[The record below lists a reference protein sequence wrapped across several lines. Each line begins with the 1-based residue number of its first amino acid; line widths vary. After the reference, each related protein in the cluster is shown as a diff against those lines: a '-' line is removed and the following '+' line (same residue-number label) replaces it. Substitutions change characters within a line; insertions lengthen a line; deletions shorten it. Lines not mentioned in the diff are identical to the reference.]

1 LKIDLEKHLTA
12 SGRTFVQGLSMIP
25 ATARRVVS
33 LDDDESID
41 IEAATA
47 KAIEIL
53 SKNPKGYFLMVEWDL
68 HPTKPERC
76 LDTVVKLDKLVQ
88 KTTHEVTK
96 DTLVMFTADHS
107 FDFRVL
113 KGKKGQDLKLPTAR
127 GVGKDAPAAAETNV
141 DVMIGSSHTGEEVVA
156 AAQGPGSD
164 KVNGFMSNTD
174 LFKVM
179 MSAYDWSADKAR

>member
-1 LKIDLEKHLTA
+1 MESTTELKIDLEKHLTA

-53 SKNPKGYFLMVEWDL
+53 SKNPKGYFLMAEWDL

-96 DTLVMFTADHS
+96 DTLVMFTADT
-107 FDFRVL
+107 RL
-113 KGKKGQDLKLPTAR
+113 T
-127 GVGKDAPAAAETNV
+127 
-141 DVMIGSSHTGEEVVA
+141 IGSSRARRARTSSCRLPA
-156 AAQGPGSD
+156 MWAKTRRPLRRR
-164 KVNGFMSNTD
+164 MST
-174 LFKVM
+174 
-179 MSAYDWSADKAR
+179 